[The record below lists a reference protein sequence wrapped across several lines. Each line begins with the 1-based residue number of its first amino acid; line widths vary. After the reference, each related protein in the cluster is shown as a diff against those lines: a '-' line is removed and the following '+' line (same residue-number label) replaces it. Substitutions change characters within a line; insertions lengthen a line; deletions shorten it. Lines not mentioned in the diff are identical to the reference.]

1 MEKRQS
7 QIVRIKNLEK
17 TVTQL
22 YLMIQAILDKL
33 PKDEKDSKS
42 RLTQL
47 RTLKKSSNT
56 KDAVDLLKGY
66 L

>member
-7 QIVRIKNLEK
+7 QVARIKNLEK

-33 PKDEKDSKS
+33 PKEDKE
-42 RLTQL
+42 
-47 RTLKKSSNT
+47 
-56 KDAVDLLKGY
+56 
-66 L
+66 

>member
-22 YLMIQAILDKL
+22 YLMVQAILDKL
-33 PKDEKDSKS
+33 SKDEKD
-42 RLTQL
+42 RLGDTPI
-47 RTLKKSSNT
+47 NNN
-56 KDAVDLLKGY
+56 
-66 L
+66 

>member
-33 PKDEKDSKS
+33 PKDEKDSMDD
-42 RLTQL
+42 TPI
-47 RTLKKSSNT
+47 SN
-56 KDAVDLLKGY
+56 D
-66 L
+66 

>member
-7 QIVRIKNLEK
+7 QVARIKNLEK

-33 PKDEKDSKS
+33 PKED
-42 RLTQL
+42 
-47 RTLKKSSNT
+47 N
-56 KDAVDLLKGY
+56 G
-66 L
+66 

>member
-33 PKDEKDSKS
+33 PKDEKDSVD
-42 RLTQL
+42 
-47 RTLKKSSNT
+47 NT
-56 KDAVDLLKGY
+56 PINNN
-66 L
+66 

>member
-7 QIVRIKNLEK
+7 QVARIKNLEK

-33 PKDEKDSKS
+33 SKED
-42 RLTQL
+42 
-47 RTLKKSSNT
+47 KE
-56 KDAVDLLKGY
+56 
-66 L
+66 

>member
-7 QIVRIKNLEK
+7 QIARIKNLEK

-33 PKDEKDSKS
+33 PKDDDKE
-42 RLTQL
+42 
-47 RTLKKSSNT
+47 T
-56 KDAVDLLKGY
+56 KQDIKTPS
-66 L
+66 

>member
-33 PKDEKDSKS
+33 PKDDDKEAKQDIKTPS
-42 RLTQL
+42 
-47 RTLKKSSNT
+47 
-56 KDAVDLLKGY
+56 
-66 L
+66 

>member
-33 PKDEKDSKS
+33 PKDEKDSMDDNPI
-42 RLTQL
+42 
-47 RTLKKSSNT
+47 SN
-56 KDAVDLLKGY
+56 D
-66 L
+66 

>member
-1 MEKRQS
+1 MDKRQS

-33 PKDEKDSKS
+33 PKDEKNSMDD
-42 RLTQL
+42 TPV
-47 RTLKKSSNT
+47 SNN
-56 KDAVDLLKGY
+56 
-66 L
+66 